1 VLAQELIK
9 QRNELA
15 QEVLVRT
22 LSIVSNMQI
31 IADSL
36 DESAPALHDVMTP
49 DEGPENRILK
59 VSVNVQSKTLSRRIW
74 RLVRV
79 FLRR

>member
-1 VLAQELIK
+1 
-9 QRNELA
+9 
-15 QEVLVRT
+15 
-22 LSIVSNMQI
+22 MQI

-36 DESAPALHDVMTP
+36 DESSPALHDVMTP

-59 VSVNVQSKTLSRRIW
+59 VPVNVQSKTLLRRIW
-74 RLVRV
+74 RLVRI

>member
-1 VLAQELIK
+1 
-9 QRNELA
+9 
-15 QEVLVRT
+15 
-22 LSIVSNMQI
+22 MQI

-36 DESAPALHDVMTP
+36 DESSPALHDVITP
-49 DEGPENRILK
+49 EEGPENKILK
-59 VSVNVQSKTLSRRIW
+59 VSVNVQSKTLLRRIW